1 MVKFLEA
8 QARKFRNIYVCKK
21 CSTKIRTESMKVIQ
35 GKVKC
40 RRCNSKKFRA
50 VRKK

>member
-1 MVKFLEA
+1 MVKFPEG
-8 QARKFRNIYVCKK
+8 QVRKYRNIFICKK
-21 CSTKIRTESMKVIQ
+21 CSTKIRSRSMKIIQ

-40 RRCNSKKFRA
+40 RRCNSKRFRS

>member
-1 MVKFLEA
+1 MVKFAES
-8 QARKFRNIYVCKK
+8 QARKFRNIFVCKR
-21 CSTKIRTESMKVIQ
+21 CSTKTRSQSMKIIQ

-40 RRCNSKKFRA
+40 RRCNGKKFRA

>member
-1 MVKFLEA
+1 MVKFPEG
-8 QARKFRNIYVCKK
+8 QARKYRNVFICKK
-21 CSTKIRTESMKVIQ
+21 CSTKIRTQSMKITQ

-40 RRCNSKKFRA
+40 RRCHGKKFRS

>member
-1 MVKFLEA
+1 MVKFQEA
-8 QARKFRNIYVCKK
+8 GARKIKNIFVCKK
-21 CSTKIRTESMKVIQ
+21 CSTKIRAQSIKIIQ

-40 RRCNSKKFRA
+40 RRCNGKKFKA

>member
-1 MVKFLEA
+1 MVKFAES
-8 QARKFRNIYVCKK
+8 QARKFRNIFVCKK
-21 CSTKIRTESMKVIQ
+21 CSTKIRSQSMKVIH

-40 RRCNSKKFRA
+40 RRCQGKKFRP

>member
-1 MVKFLEA
+1 MVKFAEGY
-8 QARKFRNIYVCKK
+8 ARKFRNIFVCKD
-21 CSTKIRTESMKVIQ
+21 CSTKIRAQSMKIIQ

-40 RRCNSKKFRA
+40 RRCQGKKFKA

>member
-1 MVKFLEA
+1 VVKFPEG
-8 QARKFRNIYVCKK
+8 QARKYRNIFVCKK
-21 CSTKIRTESMKVIQ
+21 CSTKIRASSMKIIQ

-40 RRCNSKKFRA
+40 RRCSRKKFRA

>member
-1 MVKFLEA
+1 MVKFAES
-8 QARKFRNIYVCKK
+8 QARKFRNIFVCKR
-21 CSTKIRTESMKVIQ
+21 CSTKIRSQSMKIIQ

-40 RRCNSKKFRA
+40 RRCQGKKFRA

>member
-1 MVKFLEA
+1 MVKFPEA
-8 QARKFRNIYVCKK
+8 QARKFRSIFVCKK
-21 CSTKIRTESMKVIQ
+21 CSSRIRTQSAKITQ

-40 RRCNSKKFRA
+40 RKCKSKRFKA

>member
-1 MVKFLEA
+1 MVKFPEA
-8 QARKFRNIYVCKK
+8 QARKFRNIFICKK
-21 CSTKIRTESMKVIQ
+21 CSTKIRTQSMKVIQ

-40 RRCNSKKFRA
+40 RSCQSKKFRA

>member
-1 MVKFLEA
+1 MVKFPEG
-8 QARKFRNIYVCKK
+8 QARKYRNIYICKK
-21 CSTKIRTESMKVIQ
+21 CSTKIRAESMKIIQ

-40 RRCNSKKFRA
+40 RRCQSKKFRS

>member
-1 MVKFLEA
+1 MVKFPEA
-8 QARKFRNIYVCKK
+8 QARKYRNVFICKK
-21 CSTKIRTESMKVIQ
+21 CSTKIRADSMKILH

-40 RRCNSKKFRA
+40 RRCNFKRFRA

>member
-1 MVKFLEA
+1 MVKFPEG
-8 QARKFRNIYVCKK
+8 QARKYKNIFVCKK
-21 CSTKIRTESMKVIQ
+21 CSTKIRAHSMKIIQ

-40 RRCNSKKFRA
+40 RRCNSKRFRA

>member
-1 MVKFLEA
+1 MVKFPEA
-8 QARKFRNIYVCKK
+8 QARKFRNIFVCKK
-21 CSTKIRTESMKVIQ
+21 CSTKIRTQSMKVIQ

-40 RRCNSKKFRA
+40 RNCQSKKFRA

>member
-1 MVKFLEA
+1 MVKFPEG
-8 QARKFRNIYVCKK
+8 QARKYRSIFVCKK
-21 CSTKIRTESMKVIQ
+21 CSTKIRTNSMKIIQ

-40 RRCNSKKFRA
+40 RKCNRKKFRS

>member
-1 MVKFLEA
+1 MVKFKEA
-8 QARKFRNIYVCKK
+8 YARKIKNMFVCKK
-21 CSTKIRTESMKVIQ
+21 CSTKIRTQSMKVIQ

-40 RRCNSKKFRA
+40 RRCQGKKFRA

>member
-1 MVKFLEA
+1 MVKFKEA
-8 QARKFRNIYVCKK
+8 QARKFTNMFVCKK
-21 CSTKIRTESMKVIQ
+21 CSTKIRTQNVKIIQ

-40 RRCNSKKFRA
+40 RRCQSKKFRA

>member
-1 MVKFLEA
+1 MVKFPEGNF
-8 QARKFRNIYVCKK
+8 RKFGNVYICKK
-21 CSTKIRTESMKVIQ
+21 CSTKIRAQNMKIIQ
-35 GKVKC
+35 GRIKC